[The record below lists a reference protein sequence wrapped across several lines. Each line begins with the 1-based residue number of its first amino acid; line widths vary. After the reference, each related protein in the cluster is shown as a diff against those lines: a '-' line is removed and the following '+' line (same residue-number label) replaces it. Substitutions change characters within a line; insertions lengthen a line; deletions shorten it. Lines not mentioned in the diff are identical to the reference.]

1 MARDTL
7 LDFFHDFADLPKEF
21 LIYDDGFRSHH
32 YRYDEVA
39 AKARAFAGR
48 LRDAGIAKDD
58 KLILY
63 GENRPEWIIAL
74 WGCLL
79 EGVIV
84 VPIDY
89 RSSPEFV
96 HRIDQ
101 IVEARA
107 ILIGGETSL
116 PESPKIWKL
125 ASLNEDYAAILL
137 PRAIQRSEEHTS
149 ELQSLRH
156 LVC

>member
-1 MARDTL
+1 MARDNL
-7 LDFFHDFADLPKEF
+7 LDFFHDFADLPNEF

-32 YRYDEVA
+32 YRYNEVA
-39 AKARAFAGR
+39 AKARAFAVR
-48 LRDAGIAKDD
+48 LREAGIGKDD

-89 RSSPEFV
+89 RSSGGFV
-96 HRIDQ
+96 QRIDQ
-101 IVEARA
+101 MVEARA
-107 ILIGGETSL
+107 ILIGDETTVA
-116 PESPKIWKL
+116 ES
-125 ASLNEDYAAILL
+125 S
-137 PRAIQRSEEHTS
+137 T
-149 ELQSLRH
+149 
-156 LVC
+156 

>member
-7 LDFFHDFADLPKEF
+7 LDFFHDFADLPDQF

-32 YRYDEVA
+32 YRYNEVA
-39 AKARAFAGR
+39 AKAHAFAGR
-48 LRDAGIAKDD
+48 LRDAGFTKDD

-63 GENRPEWIIAL
+63 SENRPEWIIGM

-79 EGVIV
+79 EGVIA

-89 RSSPEFV
+89 RSSAELV
-96 HRIDQ
+96 QRIDQ

-107 ILIGGETSL
+107 IL
-116 PESPKIWKL
+116 
-125 ASLNEDYAAILL
+125 
-137 PRAIQRSEEHTS
+137 
-149 ELQSLRH
+149 
-156 LVC
+156 

>member
-7 LDFFHDFADLPKEF
+7 LHFFHDFADLPDQF

-32 YRYDEVA
+32 YRYNEVA
-39 AKARAFAGR
+39 AKAQAFAGR
-48 LRDAGIAKDD
+48 LRDAGFAKDD

-74 WGCLL
+74 WGCLI

-89 RSSPEFV
+89 RSSADFV
-96 HRIDQ
+96 QRIDQ
-101 IVEARA
+101 IVQARA
-107 ILIGGETSL
+107 ILIGDEASL
-116 PESPKIWKL
+116 PESTRIWKL
-125 ASLNEDYAAILL
+125 SSLNDDHPAVLC
-137 PRAIQRSEEHTS
+137 PRQ
-149 ELQSLRH
+149 
-156 LVC
+156 